1 MALMDYRRL
10 RRYNQYLGYLA
21 VRYGI
26 RIDTNTTKSYHSAA
40 QYADEI
46 NTALNSLCKNLKERK
61 KIIREMKKHAA
72 INIVPDKY
80 FDWMKSS
87 RRAACYSYFWLVSN
101 DILLT
106 SRLNN
111 SDINFAEGLLI
122 STPIIKDDVLIT
134 QSTSQWEIDVDSKN
148 DKAGV
153 EDVKGVKKLIADL
166 NREKAINTINAQDF
180 TLDNGPSAIKNV
192 VSHVANGVNFQ
203 SLSPLYDSE
212 ESYISSS
219 MTFVDNLAMS
229 VNDKIE
235 VIDRLYKS
243 WRTEFGNYP
252 QPFSW
257 IDLDDE
263 DNLLWLWDYMQK
275 SFIGCDVSPATRK
288 QMNDFLLATFDNW
301 AGWSKEQHA
310 FIKNESYSFELDAD
324 KNKQHFL
331 ARARNA
337 WIQKRHR
344 DKKAKDSSG
353 IKLTAQSKKKLL
365 ALQDATGIEPNA
377 LLKAYIDDAYKKMR
391 SVKND

>member
-1 MALMDYRRL
+1 
-10 RRYNQYLGYLA
+10 
-21 VRYGI
+21 
-26 RIDTNTTKSYHSAA
+26 
-40 QYADEI
+40 
-46 NTALNSLCKNLKERK
+46 
-61 KIIREMKKHAA
+61 MKKHAA

-106 SRLNN
+106 SVLNN
-111 SDINFAEGLLI
+111 SGINFAEGLLI
-122 STPIIKDDVLIT
+122 STPIIKDDALIT

-148 DKAGV
+148 DKACV

-166 NREKAINTINAQDF
+166 NREKAINTINVQGF
-180 TLDNGPSAIKNV
+180 TLDNGPSAIKDV

-203 SLSPLYDSE
+203 SLNSLYDSE

-301 AGWSKEQHA
+301 AGWSKEQLA

-337 WIQKRHR
+337 
-344 DKKAKDSSG
+344 
-353 IKLTAQSKKKLL
+353 
-365 ALQDATGIEPNA
+365 
-377 LLKAYIDDAYKKMR
+377 
-391 SVKND
+391 